1 MPLYDG
7 DKSMFAPSNFDKK
20 LWENYCA
27 SEFSLKPDWS
37 YVQKFIGGRNYKK
50 TYKNYERIIFSNG
63 NIDPIRANSVTE
75 FFSLDIPVYN
85 ITNGAHS
92 LDLRL
97 PHVNETE
104 EVTNVNWVRN
114 QECLLIGQWIDE

>member
-1 MPLYDG
+1 
-7 DKSMFAPSNFDKK
+7 
-20 LWENYCA
+20 
-27 SEFSLKPDWS
+27 
-37 YVQKFIGGRNYKK
+37 
-50 TYKNYERIIFSNG
+50 
-63 NIDPIRANSVTE
+63 VTE

-104 EVTNVNWVRN
+104 EVTNVNWVRT
-114 QECLLIGQWIDE
+114 QEC